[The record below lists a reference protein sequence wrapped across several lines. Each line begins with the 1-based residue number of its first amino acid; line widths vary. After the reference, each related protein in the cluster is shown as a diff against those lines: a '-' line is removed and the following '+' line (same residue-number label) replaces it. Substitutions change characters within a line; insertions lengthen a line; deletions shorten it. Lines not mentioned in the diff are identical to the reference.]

1 MIITFLFLTLRK
13 LKNPTM
19 KKLLLIV
26 YFFTFIANAQTIA
39 LQSFATGFSSPVE
52 ITHPLNDSRLFVV
65 QKAGLIRILN
75 SNGTI
80 NATPFLTV
88 TGLSSGSEQGLLGLA
103 FHPNYATNGT
113 FFINYTNT
121 AGDTVIAKYTVSAN
135 PNIANTTATILMTI
149 DQPFSNHNGGCL
161 RFGPDG
167 YLYIGMGDGGNG
179 GDPNGYA
186 QNLTVDTA
194 NPTRVFLGKMLRI
207 DIDTTDG
214 ALNYGIPAS
223 NPYATTAGI
232 REIWAYGLRNPW
244 KFSFN
249 RLNGDLWIGDVGQ
262 VSIEEVNKVT
272 APLPTG
278 LNFGWRCYEGNSA
291 YNTSGCPAMST
302 MVFPVAQYDH
312 STGCSITGGYFY
324 TGSMYPNF
332 ANKYFYT
339 DYCDNKI
346 RTLNASNVVATTAS
360 FSGNFAAF
368 GEDAAG
374 ELYVAGISNGVVYK
388 IIDSSLGLN
397 NFNKNGLSFYPNPA
411 KTEVFIKNSTG
422 TTLSKVTVFD
432 LTGKLVLTKAVANNE
447 TTPSVNI
454 AALSSGLYLISVE
467 DFTGNHY
474 QSKLIVE

>member
-1 MIITFLFLTLRK
+1 
-13 LKNPTM
+13 M
-19 KKLLLIV
+19 KKLLLLIS
-26 YFFTFIANAQTIA
+26 FFTFSANAQTIA
-39 LQSFATGFSSPVE
+39 LQSFATGFSSPVD
-52 ITHPLNDSRLFVV
+52 IAHPANDSRLFVV
-65 QKAGLIRILN
+65 QKGGLIRILN

-88 TGLSSGSEQGLLGLA
+88 NGLSGGSEQGLLGLA
-103 FHPNYATNGT
+103 FHPNYASNGT

-149 DQPFSNHNGGCL
+149 DQPYSNHNGGCL

-167 YLYIGMGDGGNG
+167 YLYIGMGDGGSG
-179 GDPNGYA
+179 GDPNNYA
-186 QNLTVDTA
+186 QNLTVDNA

-207 DIDTTDG
+207 DVDTTDG
-214 ALNYGIPAS
+214 SLNYGIPPS

-262 VSIEEVNKVT
+262 VNIEEVNKVV

-278 LNFGWRCYEGNSA
+278 LNFGWRCYEGNSV
-291 YNTSGCPAMST
+291 YNTAGCPAMST
-302 MVFPVAQYDH
+302 MVFPVAQYNH
-312 STGCSITGGYFY
+312 ATGCSITGGYFY

-332 ANKYFYT
+332 ADKYFYS

-346 RTLNASNVVATTAS
+346 RTVNSSNVVTTTAS
-360 FSGNFAAF
+360 FTGGFTTF
-368 GEDAAG
+368 GEDING
-374 ELYVAGISNGVVYK
+374 ELYVAGISNGIVYK

-397 NFNKNGLSFYPNPA
+397 NFTKNGLSLYPNPA
-411 KTEVFIKNSTG
+411 KTQIFIKNSSETA
-422 TTLSKVTVFD
+422 LSNVKVFD
-432 LTGKLVLTKAVANNE
+432 LTGKLVLTKTVENNE
-447 TTPSVNI
+447 TTPAVNI
-454 AALSSGLYLISVE
+454 ATLSSGLYMVAVE
-467 DFTGNHY
+467 DLTGNLY

>member
-1 MIITFLFLTLRK
+1 
-13 LKNPTM
+13 M
-19 KKLLLIV
+19 KKFLLFISTL
-26 YFFTFIANAQTIA
+26 FTFTLSAQTIA

-52 ITHPLNDSRLFVV
+52 ITHPFNDARLFVV
-65 QKAGLIRILN
+65 QKGGQIRILN

-103 FHPNYATNGT
+103 FHPNYGTNGL

-121 AGDTVIAKYTVSAN
+121 AGDTVIARYAVSAN
-135 PNIANTTATILMTI
+135 PNIANATGTILMTI
-149 DQPFSNHNGGCL
+149 DQPFANHNGGCL
-161 RFGPDG
+161 KFGPDG
-167 YLYIGMGDGGNG
+167 YLYIGMGDGGSG

-186 QNLTVDTA
+186 QNLTVDVA
-194 NPTRVFLGKMLRI
+194 NPTRIYLGKMLRI
-207 DIDTTDG
+207 DVDTIAG
-214 ALNYGIPAS
+214 SLNYGFPPT
-223 NPYATTAGI
+223 NPFVTQAGKE
-232 REIWAYGLRNPW
+232 EIWAYGLRNPW

-262 VSIEEVNKVT
+262 VSIEEVNKVV
-272 APLPTG
+272 APLPAG
-278 LNFGWRCYEGNSA
+278 LNFGWRCYEGNST
-291 YNTSGCPAMST
+291 YNTSGCVAMST

-360 FSGNFAAF
+360 FTGNFSAF
-368 GEDAAG
+368 GEDIAG
-374 ELYVAGISNGVVYK
+374 ELYIAGISNGVIYK
-388 IIDSSLGLN
+388 IIDSSLGVN
-397 NFNKNGLSFYPNPA
+397 NFNKNGLNFYPNPA
-411 KTEVFIKNSTG
+411 RTEIFIKNSTEII
-422 TTLSKVTVFD
+422 LSKVEVFD
-432 LTGKLVLTKAVANNE
+432 LTGKLVLTKAVENNE
-447 TTPSVNI
+447 ATPSVNI

-467 DFTGNHY
+467 DVTGNHY
-474 QSKLIVE
+474 NAKLVVE

>member
-1 MIITFLFLTLRK
+1 
-13 LKNPTM
+13 M
-19 KKLLLIV
+19 KKLHLIISIL
-26 YFFTFIANAQTIA
+26 TLSANAQTIA
-39 LQSFATGFSSPVE
+39 LQSFATGFSSPVD
-52 ITHPLNDSRLFVV
+52 IAHPANDSRLFVV
-65 QKAGLIRILN
+65 QKGGLIRILN
-75 SNGTI
+75 SNGTV
-80 NATPFLTV
+80 NASPFLTV
-88 TGLSSGSEQGLLGLA
+88 SGLSSGSEQGLLGLA
-103 FHPNYATNGT
+103 FHPNYAANGT

-149 DQPFSNHNGGCL
+149 DQPYSNHNGGCI

-167 YLYIGMGDGGNG
+167 YLYIGMGDGGSG

-214 ALNYGIPAS
+214 VLNYGIPAT
-223 NPYATTAGI
+223 NPYVTTPGI
-232 REIWAYGLRNPW
+232 KEIWAFGLRNPW

-262 VSIEEVNKVT
+262 LNIEEVNKVN
-272 APLPTG
+272 APLSTG
-278 LNFGWRCYEGNSA
+278 LNFGWRCYEGNSV

-346 RTLNASNVVATTAS
+346 RTLNASNVVTTTSS
-360 FSGNFAAF
+360 FTGNFTAF
-368 GEDAAG
+368 GEDING
-374 ELYVAGISNGVVYK
+374 ELYVAGISNGIVYK

-397 NFNKNGLSFYPNPA
+397 DFNQKGLSFYPNPA
-411 KTEVFIKNSTG
+411 KTEIFITNSSETI
-422 TTLSKVTVFD
+422 LSKVNIFD
-432 LTGKLVLTKAVANNE
+432 LTGKLILTKTIENNE
-447 TTPSVNI
+447 SIPSLNI
-454 AALSSGLYLISVE
+454 AALSSGLYIIAVE
-467 DFTGNHY
+467 DLTGNQY